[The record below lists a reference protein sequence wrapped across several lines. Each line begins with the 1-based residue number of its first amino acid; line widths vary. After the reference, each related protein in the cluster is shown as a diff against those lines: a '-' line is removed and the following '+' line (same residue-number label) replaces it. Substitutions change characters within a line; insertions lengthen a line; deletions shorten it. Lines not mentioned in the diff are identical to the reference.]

1 MTPHTH
7 AAPHPGVRTAQ
18 QPVGPVRRSLA
29 TVVLALVTGLPLGS
43 AGRLVPDP
51 DDRGGPYVGV

>member
-7 AAPHPGVRTAQ
+7 AAPQPVARTA
-18 QPVGPVRRSLA
+18 PCPAGPVRRSLA

-43 AGRLVPDP
+43 AGRLVPDAEER
-51 DDRGGPYVGV
+51 DGPYVGV